1 MFDTCSALV
10 FLTLVGWCIGWD
22 QGCLG
27 MSLGEVRVLT
37 IPASEGYG
45 KGGFP
50 EWGIPP
56 GATLQFTMECLDIE
70 KA

>member
-1 MFDTCSALV
+1 
-10 FLTLVGWCIGWD
+10 
-22 QGCLG
+22 
-27 MSLGEVRVLT
+27 MSVDEVRVLV

-45 KGGFP
+45 KEGFL

-56 GATLQFTMECLDIE
+56 GASLRFTLECLKIE